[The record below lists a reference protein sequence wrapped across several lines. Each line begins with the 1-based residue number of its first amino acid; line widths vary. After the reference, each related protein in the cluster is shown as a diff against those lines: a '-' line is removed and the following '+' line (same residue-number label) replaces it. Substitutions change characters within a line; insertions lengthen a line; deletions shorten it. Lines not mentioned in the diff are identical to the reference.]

1 MHVAKFCIP
10 LVHNKKDLKQC
21 IDLHFA
27 EVNTNSLSGGITSTC
42 TVQRSPGSS
51 SSSSAALFAWS
62 SPDSDPWT
70 ASARKNEYRL
80 AALLSNLQV
89 LVEIPGGH
97 EDEVGLAE
105 AELGED
111 LGDLDTALVTVHWPG
126 GPGVARA
133 GETWRHS
140 VTDSSFIINY
150 SESMLNSINY

>member
-1 MHVAKFCIP
+1 M
-10 LVHNKKDLKQC
+10 
-21 IDLHFA
+21 
-27 EVNTNSLSGGITSTC
+27 TSTC

-51 SSSSAALFAWS
+51 SSAAAALFALS

-97 EDEVGLAE
+97 EDEVGLAK

-111 LGDLDTALVTVHWPG
+111 LGDLDTALVTVH
-126 GPGVARA
+126 
-133 GETWRHS
+133 
-140 VTDSSFIINY
+140 
-150 SESMLNSINY
+150 